1 MEDINE
7 KQEELSEKKEIELF
21 SKNEVEDYGNRDLS
35 KPVRSYMPSAFIS
48 AALPLRDVKKS
59 CFSRKY
65 NNISLYLTGA
75 PKVPFGVYGR
85 LLLSILTTHA
95 VVDKKTDK
103 GTVVIR
109 YDNIQ
114 TLVDEMLVEKQRG
127 KKVIE
132 QLELFAK
139 SSFIFE
145 EKLKE
150 RVSKS
155 LFPEF
160 ESDDTNFKA
169 TWHSYGNMPFLEGFR
184 YLTLEDST
192 GNKKNISF
200 EVVLNEKF
208 VKLCENH
215 SVPIDYS
222 VYSQISS
229 PLGKDLYAWFV
240 YRNNSLDTDK
250 PLFIPR
256 KSLVEQFMPVGEG
269 AKDKKAMER
278 NNYNLIKERVE
289 EIKEKYYPHL
299 DVTFDKDGNGMT
311 LHRSP
316 NVISTEEKRYMLVTS
331 LGK

>member
-1 MEDINE
+1 
-7 KQEELSEKKEIELF
+7 
-21 SKNEVEDYGNRDLS
+21 
-35 KPVRSYMPSAFIS
+35 
-48 AALPLRDVKKS
+48 
-59 CFSRKY
+59 
-65 NNISLYLTGA
+65 
-75 PKVPFGVYGR
+75 
-85 LLLSILTTHA
+85 
-95 VVDKKTDK
+95 
-103 GTVVIR
+103 
-109 YDNIQ
+109 
-114 TLVDEMLVEKQRG
+114 
-127 KKVIE
+127 
-132 QLELFAK
+132 
-139 SSFIFE
+139 
-145 EKLKE
+145 
-150 RVSKS
+150 
-155 LFPEF
+155 
-160 ESDDTNFKA
+160 
-169 TWHSYGNMPFLEGFR
+169 MPFLEGFR